1 MLPSR
6 FLEKYLEKTPAHL
19 QDIILELRNIIVAVA
34 PGVTEKGMQRRLQ
47 LLLQGAG
54 RPGQPR
60 GFARSAST
68 KTTSAWH
75 SSMVEF
81 LPDPKH
87 LLEGEA
93 IYKKFLRLRSYEEA
107 PWEDLRDLITN
118 SSRFDPRTLQFR

>member
-6 FLEKYLEKTPAHL
+6 FLEKYLEKTPAAL

-34 PGVTEKGMQRRLQ
+34 PGVTEKVHR
-47 LLLQGAG
+47 
-54 RPGQPR
+54 R
-60 GFARSAST
+60 GFSYYYKERGGPVSAGVCQIIIFEDHIRL
-68 KTTSAWH
+68 AFIH
-75 SSMVEF
+75 GGF

-107 PWEDLRDLITN
+107 PWDDLRDLITN
-118 SSRFDPRTLQFR
+118 SSRFDPRTLQFQ

>member
-6 FLEKYLEKTPAHL
+6 FLEKYLEKTPAAL

-34 PGVTEKGMQRRLQ
+34 PGVTEKVHR
-47 LLLQGAG
+47 
-54 RPGQPR
+54 R
-60 GFARSAST
+60 GFSYYYKERGGPVSAGVCQIIIFEDHIRL
-68 KTTSAWH
+68 AFIH
-75 SSMVEF
+75 GGF

-107 PWEDLRDLITN
+107 PWDDLKDLITN
-118 SSRFDPRTLQFR
+118 SSRFDPRTLQFQ